1 MPTKRWA
8 NILHQM
14 TSNKHKYIFPGY
26 MHLLSELTKVGN
38 VSREEFEGMLLV
50 YYRRIWR
57 YVVYYMFNLS
67 LSWFNVE

>member
-1 MPTKRWA
+1 
-8 NILHQM
+8 
-14 TSNKHKYIFPGY
+14 

-57 YVVYYMFNLS
+57 YVVSTLQKNLKVCCVVYYRRIWRYVVYYMFNLS

>member
-1 MPTKRWA
+1 
-8 NILHQM
+8 M

-50 YYRRIWR
+50 YYRRI
-57 YVVYYMFNLS
+57 
-67 LSWFNVE
+67 

>member
-1 MPTKRWA
+1 
-8 NILHQM
+8 
-14 TSNKHKYIFPGY
+14 

-67 LSWFNVE
+67 LSWFNVEYLYHFWKMK